1 MRAPGCARMAAV
13 AAPRPDA
20 EPVTIAQKPSLA
32 IAFPLFDFEQ
42 PRCGK
47 GAVYH
52 IGRPIARNSR
62 KLHCAEFMQ
71 SPPTLMSG
79 SQVAL
84 RSQALVTTL
93 AFDHHAGQ

>member
-1 MRAPGCARMAAV
+1 
-13 AAPRPDA
+13 
-20 EPVTIAQKPSLA
+20 LA

-62 KLHCAEFMQ
+62 KLHCVEFMQ
-71 SPPTLMSG
+71 PRPTLMPG

-84 RSQALVTTL
+84 RSQALVTAM
-93 AFDHHAGQ
+93 AFAHHAAQ